1 MISTLYKVYHKGEK
15 HMKVQIIIG
24 STRPGR
30 ATPKIA
36 QWVANE
42 SKNLGIDDVEIL
54 DLADYELPFFDEIAP
69 PQYNPERK
77 PNTVAKK
84 WLEKLA
90 EGDAYVLVTPEYN
103 RSTSGVLK
111 NALDYLDFQFNHKPV
126 TLVGHGSTGGAQA
139 VAGLR
144 ATLSGVKAAVLP
156 TVTYFSEQAG
166 AVIDESGNLDEK
178 VKANPYGPHGAL
190 QATLEE
196 LKWYG
201 EALETA
207 RAKD

>member
-1 MISTLYKVYHKGEK
+1 M
-15 HMKVQIIIG
+15 
-24 STRPGR
+24 
-30 ATPKIA
+30 
-36 QWVANE
+36 
-42 SKNLGIDDVEIL
+42 
-54 DLADYELPFFDEIAP
+54 
-69 PQYNPERK
+69 
-77 PNTVAKK
+77 
-84 WLEKLA
+84 
-90 EGDAYVLVTPEYN
+90 
-103 RSTSGVLK
+103 
-111 NALDYLDFQFNHKPV
+111 
-126 TLVGHGSTGGAQA
+126 
-139 VAGLR
+139 
-144 ATLSGVKAAVLP
+144 LP